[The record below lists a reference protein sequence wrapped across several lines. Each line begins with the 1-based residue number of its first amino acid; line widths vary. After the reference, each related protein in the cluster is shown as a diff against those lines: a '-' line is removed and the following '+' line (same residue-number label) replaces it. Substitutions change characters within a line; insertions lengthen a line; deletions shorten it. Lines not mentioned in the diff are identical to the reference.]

1 MRTKNLLEVRLLNRK
16 VLEYNFELEGKVAE
30 QTLKLT
36 EANQN
41 LKEEITL
48 SENCRL
54 EIHSPIFSLSYQGNW
69 PLCIAGPG
77 FPVH

>member
-16 VLEYNFELEGKVAE
+16 VLEYNFELEGKFAE

-41 LKEEITL
+41 LKEKITMPEKL
-48 SENCRL
+48 PPEDTPSN
-54 EIHSPIFSLSYQGNW
+54 F
-69 PLCIAGPG
+69 
-77 FPVH
+77 